1 MKLRKFKESDAG
13 ISFGMSIGLLIGRYM
28 DSKAMTEGKVI

>member
-13 ISFGMSIGLLIGRYM
+13 ISFRLLIGCYM
-28 DSKAMTEGKVI
+28 DSKAMAEGKVF